1 MKNISKLYIMLVSLF
16 VGLAACTQDFEEIN
30 TDPNNPTEVP
40 ASTLLTQAQ
49 FNLANRV
56 WSRAMNFEFG
66 MLMVQ
71 HFSQGEYAEDSRYNQ
86 NVSTFN
92 TSWNSFYANSLYDLV
107 AAREIVQA
115 NEGLNDAIKGNQ
127 TAVLDI
133 LKVWAMQI
141 VTDTWVNVPYS
152 EAFNP
157 DEFANPAYDS
167 QEDVYN
173 GLIDELNAAI
183 SSITASEPGF
193 TSGDIFYGGDMAAWA
208 RFANSLKLKIGMRIA
223 DVDAGTASTL
233 VSQALNAGVFTANDE
248 GFIFN
253 FASDQRIANPFY
265 VDNAINNRDDFAVS
279 DVLVEKLEEL
289 NDPRLMA
296 FADTSITGDYTGLPY
311 GLPDGESFNLFATA
325 SRPNP
330 AIREATA
337 PAYLLTYAEVK
348 FFEAEA
354 IERGFGGSG
363 TAEEAYN
370 EAVTA
375 SMNQWGFDDSE
386 GAISDY
392 LAANPYDAG
401 NWEESI
407 GVQKWLALY
416 TNGLEA
422 WAEWRRL
429 DYPQL
434 EVPAAGVRSYIPV
447 RALYTSDE
455 LGNNGNAVA
464 NAGIN
469 NEMNV
474 APYWDV
480 N

>member
-1 MKNISKLYIMLVSLF
+1 M
-16 VGLAACTQDFEEIN
+16 
-30 TDPNNPTEVP
+30 
-40 ASTLLTQAQ
+40 
-49 FNLANRV
+49 
-56 WSRAMNFEFG
+56 
-66 MLMVQ
+66 
-71 HFSQGEYAEDSRYNQ
+71 
-86 NVSTFN
+86 
-92 TSWNSFYANSLYDLV
+92 
-107 AAREIVQA
+107 AARELVQA
-115 NEGLNDAIKGNQ
+115 NESLSDPIKANQ

-133 LKVWAMQI
+133 MKVWAMQV

-157 DEFANPAYDS
+157 DEFASPSYDS
-167 QEDVYN
+167 QQDVYA
-173 GLIDELNAAI
+173 GLISELNAAI
-183 SSITASEPGF
+183 AGISASAPGF
-193 TSGDIFYGGDMAAWA
+193 ASGDIFYGGNMASWV
-208 RFANSLKLKIGMRIA
+208 RFANSLKLKIGMRLA

-233 VSQALNAGVFTANDE
+233 VSEALAAGVFTANDE

-253 FASDQRIANPFY
+253 FQADQRIANPFF
-265 VDNAINNRDDFAVS
+265 VDNSINNRDDFAVS
-279 DVLVEKLEEL
+279 GVLVQTLKDM

-296 FADTSITGDYTGLPY
+296 FADTTITGEYTGHTF
-311 GLPDGESFNLFATA
+311 GLQDGPSFAEFATT

-354 IERGFGGSG
+354 IQRGFVGGS
-363 TAEEAYN
+363 AVDAFN

-375 SMNQWGFDDSE
+375 SMNQWGYDDSE
-386 GAISDY
+386 GAITGY
-392 LAANPYDAG
+392 LTENPYDAA
-401 NWEESI
+401 NWQESI
-407 GVQKWLALY
+407 GIQKWLALY

-434 EVPAAGVRSYIPV
+434 QVPEAAVTGFIPV

-455 LGNNGNAVA
+455 LGNNGDAVS
-464 NAGIN
+464 NAGISN
-469 NEMNV
+469 DMDV

>member
-1 MKNISKLYIMLVSLF
+1 MLISLF
-16 VGLAACTQDFEEIN
+16 VGFASCTEDFEDMN
-30 TDPNNPTEVP
+30 TDPNNPLEVP
-40 ASTLLTQAQ
+40 AETLLPQAQ
-49 FNLANRV
+49 FSLADRV
-56 WSRAMNFEFG
+56 WSRNMNFEFG

-92 TSWNSFYANSLYDLV
+92 FSWNNFYAVGLKDLV
-107 AAREIVQA
+107 EAREIV
-115 NEGLNDAIKGNQ
+115 EEKEITSIYTEEIKQNQ
-127 TAVLDI
+127 LAVLDI

-152 EAFNP
+152 EAFAP
-157 DEFANPAYDS
+157 DEFPSPAYDS
-167 QEDVYN
+167 QQDIYS
-173 GLIDELNAAI
+173 GLISELEAATA
-183 SSITASEPGF
+183 SITVADPGF
-193 TSGDIFYGGDMAAWA
+193 SSGDIFYNGDMAAWA

-223 DVDAGTASTL
+223 DVDPGTAQTL
-233 VSQALNAGVFTANDE
+233 VSTALSDGVFTSNEE

-253 FASDQRIANPFY
+253 FQSDQRIANPFY
-265 VDNAINNRDDFAVS
+265 VDNTINNRDDFAVS
-279 DVLVEKLEEL
+279 DVLVDALKDR

-296 FADTSITGDYTGLPY
+296 YAKPNLDTAYVGLPY
-311 GLPDGESFNLFATA
+311 GLTDGASFELFGNA
-325 SRPNP
+325 SRPNDVV
-330 AIREATA
+330 RQATA

-354 IERGFGGSG
+354 IARGWGGTG

-370 EAVTA
+370 EAITA
-375 SMNQWGFDDSE
+375 SMNQWGIDTDST
-386 GAISDY
+386 ITNY
-392 LAANPYDAG
+392 LTANPYDAS
-401 NWEESI
+401 NWRESI
-407 GVQKWLALY
+407 GIQKWLALY

-422 WAEWRRL
+422 WSEWRRL

-434 EVPAAGVRSYIPV
+434 DVPADAVKDFIPV

-455 LGNNGNAVA
+455 LGNNGGSVSNS
-464 NAGIN
+464 GIE

-480 N
+480 D